1 MLAID
6 RLDRDEAARVLA
18 HVDGCASCARALDE
32 LRRTATA
39 LPMVDPD
46 VLRAVPVP
54 PPHLADRILR
64 EVRDEARA
72 RRRRRR
78 TFVALAAA
86 AVLAIVAGV
95 VGVLVASDGATDQR
109 EFAVEEPGVDATFS
123 LAPND
128 EGTAVRLEHEGLD
141 PEDVYWLWLTDES
154 GERVSA
160 GTFHGSTDRST
171 LVLQS
176 AMPADQAVR
185 IWVTDADDGVVLD
198 SPL

>member
-6 RLDRDEAARVLA
+6 RLDREEAARVQA
-18 HVDGCASCARALDE
+18 HVDGCATCTQALEE
-32 LRRTATA
+32 LRRPAAA
-39 LPMVDPD
+39 LPLVDPD
-46 VLRAVPVP
+46 VLGSAPVP
-54 PPHLADRILR
+54 PSYLADRILR
-64 EVRDEARA
+64 QVREERA

-78 TFVALAAA
+78 TYVALAAA
-86 AVLAIVAGV
+86 AVLAIVGI
-95 VGVLVASDGATDQR
+95 VGVLVAGDGSDGRR

-123 LAPND
+123 LEANA

-141 PEDVYWLWLTDES
+141 PDDVYWLWLTDGS

-160 GTFHGSTDRST
+160 GTFRGSSERST

-176 AMPADQAVR
+176 ALPLDQAVR